1 MARIVMPGET
11 PAAVPGYDG
20 AMKTQRLIPCLLAL
34 AAASCRSGAD
44 LPPIV
49 LDLSAGKT
57 PAATATPSPLPK
69 ATPTPPPAAA
79 AVAATPAPPVERLPP
94 APTVVEA
101 SAPAYDPELTNYDY
115 PRPVQVFALHD
126 QRQDLKMACILAEPS
141 KPNGRTVLLLHGKNF
156 SAAYWEPTIRALLGR
171 GFRVVA
177 PDQIGFGKSS
187 KPAAY
192 QFTFQALARN
202 TRALLDALKVGKVSV
217 VGHSMGGMLAARFAL
232 MYPETTETLVL
243 VNPIGL
249 EDWKTAVPSRSVDEL
264 YQSELKA
271 TPESIRAY
279 EKENYFAG
287 NWKPEY
293 EPLIAIP
300 AGWTRHPDYSR
311 VAWNAALTTDMVFTQ
326 PVLYEFPLIKART
339 LLIIGQRD
347 RTAVGKAWASE
358 EARRTLGDYPVL
370 GRRAARAIPGARLV
384 EVKDAGHLPQVEAF
398 DTYIKAVL
406 DFLGS

>member
-1 MARIVMPGET
+1 
-11 PAAVPGYDG
+11 
-20 AMKTQRLIPCLLAL
+20 
-34 AAASCRSGAD
+34 
-44 LPPIV
+44 
-49 LDLSAGKT
+49 
-57 PAATATPSPLPK
+57 
-69 ATPTPPPAAA
+69 
-79 AVAATPAPPVERLPP
+79 
-94 APTVVEA
+94 
-101 SAPAYDPELTNYDY
+101 
-115 PRPVQVFALHD
+115 
-126 QRQDLKMACILAEPS
+126 
-141 KPNGRTVLLLHGKNF
+141 
-156 SAAYWEPTIRALLGR
+156 
-171 GFRVVA
+171 VA

>member
-1 MARIVMPGET
+1 MM
-11 PAAVPGYDG
+11 
-20 AMKTQRLIPCLLAL
+20 AMKTKKLAPALLAL
-34 AAASCRSGAD
+34 LSFSCQTGGDLQPVVIDLSGAKT
-44 LPPIV
+44 PP
-49 LDLSAGKT
+49 

-69 ATPTPPPAAA
+69 ATPAPVPAA
-79 AVAATPAPPVERLPP
+79 PAPPAPRPSLAPP
-94 APTVVEA
+94 AI
-101 SAPAYDPELTNYDY
+101 SDSSPAYDPELTNYDY
-115 PRPVQVFALHD
+115 PRPVQVFPLHD
-126 QRQDLKMACILAEPS
+126 QQQDLKMAYVVAAPA

-156 SAAYWEPTIRALLGR
+156 SAAYWEPTIRALLDK

-202 TRALLDALKVGKVSV
+202 TRELLDSLKIGKVSV
-217 VGHSMGGMLAARFAL
+217 IGHSMGGMLASRFTL
-232 MYPETTETLVL
+232 MYPETTESLVL

-249 EDWKTAVPSRSVDEL
+249 EDWKTVVPYKSVDEL

-271 TPESIRAY
+271 TPESIRTY

-293 EPLIAIP
+293 ESLIEIL
-300 AGWTRHPDYSR
+300 AGWTRHPDYAR

-326 PVLYEFPLIKART
+326 PVLYEFPLIKVPT

-347 RTAVGKAWASE
+347 RTAVGKAWAPE
-358 EARRTLGDYPVL
+358 QAKRTLGDYPAL
-370 GRRAARAIPGARLV
+370 GRKAAQAIPGARLV
-384 EVKDAGHLPQVEAF
+384 ELKDVGHLPQVEAF
-398 DTYIKAVL
+398 DAYRKAVL
-406 DFLGS
+406 DFLR